1 MTITRG
7 DQYHSMTTLPVSH
20 ALVNLRRGKLM
31 LREDKLLKSGTL
43 MAISEALTIALINAL
58 RLPEWQAEHLTK
70 TQATRYRGRPRN
82 PVFAECH
89 PPIVSSVKYTL

>member
-1 MTITRG
+1 MPEQAKTACRQAAEIRDADG
-7 DQYHSMTTLPVSH
+7 VL
-20 ALVNLRRGKLM
+20 
-31 LREDKLLKSGTL
+31 SGL
-43 MAISEALTIALINAL
+43 DHRIDNAL
-58 RLPEWQAEHLTK
+58 RLPEWRAEHLTK